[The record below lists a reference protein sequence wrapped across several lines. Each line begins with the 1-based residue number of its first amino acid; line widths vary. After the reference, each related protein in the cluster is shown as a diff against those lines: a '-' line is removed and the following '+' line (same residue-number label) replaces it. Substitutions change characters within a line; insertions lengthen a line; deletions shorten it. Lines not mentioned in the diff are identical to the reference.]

1 MGASAKGEVEDAVAK
16 EDVMSAIMDLLA
28 GYKTQRRAILDEEN
42 RDDVKQRGEVSL
54 KPIKEVAL
62 IWGLVRGGVNP
73 SPAFRQQDSR
83 LGVNQVR

>member
-42 RDDVKQRGEVSL
+42 RDDVK
-54 KPIKEVAL
+54 
-62 IWGLVRGGVNP
+62 
-73 SPAFRQQDSR
+73 
-83 LGVNQVR
+83 